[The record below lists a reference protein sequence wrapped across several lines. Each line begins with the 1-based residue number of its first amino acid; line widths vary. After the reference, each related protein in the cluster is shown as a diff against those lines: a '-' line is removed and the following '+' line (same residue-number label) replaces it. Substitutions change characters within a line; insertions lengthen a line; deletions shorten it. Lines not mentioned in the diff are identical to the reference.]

1 MVMLAGNQ
9 CGQKTSVILLLKY
22 LSGPVIMG
30 NGSNEHMPASQAA
43 VRHILDIL
51 RRHIKDERIVRAI
64 IDDLEHAV
72 VQAALVRISDVH
84 VGAFADA
91 LEPFEL
97 LDF

>member
-43 VRHILDIL
+43 VRHILDIV

-64 IDDLEHAV
+64 IDDLEREI
-72 VQAALVRISDVH
+72 QGSMSVRHTLKKLKRS
-84 VGAFADA
+84 
-91 LEPFEL
+91 LK
-97 LDF
+97 